1 MTTYKL
7 APLLGS
13 CRLTISLMGLFAY
26 FIGIVV
32 SINLGM
38 AIVCLNKR
46 NATVLN
52 TTEEES
58 NCTIIGNHTEPEA
71 TCQLVST

>member
-1 MTTYKL
+1 
-7 APLLGS
+7 
-13 CRLTISLMGLFAY
+13 MGLFAY

-46 NATVLN
+46 NATVFN
-52 TTEEES
+52 NITEARLES
-58 NCTIIGNHTEPEA
+58 NCTIIDVNYTEPTMTAA
-71 TCQLVST
+71 TCQLVSEFTYSIELKP